1 MTTIGQRS
9 ELVQIQKP
17 ADGYDDFGQ
26 PVIGWVKVI
35 DVWANIVH
43 RSGLETIRADTPTSI
58 VQASIRI
65 PAPAAAGVTAAMR
78 VMCAD
83 GIAYNI
89 KGVLPDR
96 VKREFVDLVC
106 ETGASDG

>member
-1 MTTIGQRS
+1 MRAGQRS
-9 ELVQIQKP
+9 ELVQIQRR
-17 ADGYDDFGQ
+17 ADGEDELGQ
-26 PVIGWVKVI
+26 PTVGWAKVT
-35 DVWANIVH
+35 DVWANILH
-43 RSGLETIRADTPTSI
+43 RSGLELIRADAPTSI

-65 PAPAAAGVTAAMR
+65 PAPAAAGVTPAMR
-78 VMCAD
+78 VLCAD
-83 GIAYNI
+83 GTAYNI

>member
-1 MTTIGQRS
+1 MRAGQRS
-9 ELVQIQKP
+9 ELVKIQRP
-17 ADGYDDFGQ
+17 AEGRDELGQ
-26 PVIGWVKVI
+26 QTVGWVTVI
-35 DVWANIVH
+35 PVWANILH
-43 RSGLETIRADTPTSI
+43 RGGLETIRADAPTSI

-65 PAPAAAGVTAAMR
+65 PAPAAAGVTTAMR
-78 VMCAD
+78 VLCSD
-83 GIAYNI
+83 GTAYNI